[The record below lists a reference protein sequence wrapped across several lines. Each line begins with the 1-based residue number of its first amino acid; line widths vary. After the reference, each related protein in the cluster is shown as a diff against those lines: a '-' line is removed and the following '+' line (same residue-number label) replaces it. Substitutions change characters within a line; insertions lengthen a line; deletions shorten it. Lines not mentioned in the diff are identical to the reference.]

1 MAGWLKRIGEEL
13 TKDRGTLADNLNRL
27 MLGSP
32 DIDDDMIEELEA
44 ILIQADLGVSVTNL
58 ILERIQEKNTL
69 KPGYERSEVK
79 TLVHAG
85 IIDILKLCRGYTDVV
100 PPPATSSPYVY
111 MMIGVNG
118 VGKTT
123 TIAKLAHRARE
134 GGKSV
139 MLVAADTFR
148 AAAIEQLEIWG
159 ERVNA
164 DVIRHRQGSDPSAVV
179 HDGLTAAKNRKTD
192 VVIIDTAGR
201 LQTKQNLM
209 SELEKMHR
217 VMAKV
222 IPGTPHEV
230 LLVLDATTGQNALSQ
245 ARLFKQA
252 VGVTGIVL
260 TKLDGTAKGGIVVAI
275 VEELNLPVKWVGA
288 GECHT
293 DLSGFNVEAFTN
305 SLVEAHA

>member
-1 MAGWLKRIGEEL
+1 MAGWLKKFGEVL

-27 MLGSP
+27 VLGSQK
-32 DIDDDMIEELEA
+32 IDDDMIEELEA
-44 ILIQADLGVSVTNL
+44 ILIQADLGVRVTHR
-58 ILERIQEKNTL
+58 ILERIQEKNELT
-69 KPGYERSEVK
+69 PGYERREVK
-79 TLVHAG
+79 ALVHEG
-85 IIDILKLCRGYTDVV
+85 IIDILKLCRGYTDMV
-100 PPPATSSPYVY
+100 PPPATPRPYVY
-111 MMIGVNG
+111 MMVGVNG

-123 TIAKLAHRARE
+123 TIAKLASRAHD
-134 GGKSV
+134 GGKKV
-139 MLVAADTFR
+139 LLVAADTFR
-148 AAAIEQLEIWG
+148 AAAIDQLEIWG

-179 HDGLTAAKNRKTD
+179 HDGLMAAKNRHAD

-201 LQTKQNLM
+201 LQTKRNLM

-222 IPGTPHEV
+222 LPGTPHEV

-245 ARLFKQA
+245 TRLFKET

-275 VEELNLPVKWVGA
+275 VEELKVPVKWIGVGE
-288 GECHT
+288 GHT
-293 DLSGFNVEAFTN
+293 DFSGFDVEEFTD
-305 SLVEAHA
+305 SLVPVS

>member
-1 MAGWLKRIGEEL
+1 MGWFKKLGEEL

-27 MLGSP
+27 MLGTQK
-32 DIDDDMIEELEA
+32 IDDDMIEELEE
-44 ILIQADLGVSVTNL
+44 ILIQADLGVSVTNR

-69 KPGYERSEVK
+69 TSGFERSEVK
-79 TLVHAG
+79 GLVRAG

-100 PPPATSSPYVY
+100 PPPATPSPYVY
-111 MMIGVNG
+111 MMVGVNG

-123 TIAKLAHRARE
+123 TIAKLAHCANQ

-139 MLVAADTFR
+139 LLVAADTFR

-159 ERVNA
+159 GRTNA

-179 HDGLTAAKNRKTD
+179 HDGLTAAKNRKSD

-201 LQTKQNLM
+201 LQTQHNLM
-209 SELEKMHR
+209 TELEKMHR

-222 IPGTPHEV
+222 LPGTPHEV

-275 VEELNLPVKWVGA
+275 VEELNVPVKWVGS
-288 GECHT
+288 GEGHT
-293 DLSGFNVEAFTN
+293 DFSGFNVEEFAD
-305 SLVEAHA
+305 SLVEGHS

>member
-1 MAGWLKRIGEEL
+1 MAGWLKKFGEVL

-27 MLGSP
+27 VLGSQK
-32 DIDDDMIEELEA
+32 IDDDMIEELEA
-44 ILIQADLGVSVTNL
+44 ILIQADLGVRVTHR
-58 ILERIQEKNTL
+58 ILERIQEKNELT
-69 KPGYERSEVK
+69 PGYERREVK
-79 TLVHAG
+79 ALVHEG
-85 IIDILKLCRGYTDVV
+85 IIDILKLCRGYTDMV
-100 PPPATSSPYVY
+100 PPPATPRPYVY
-111 MMIGVNG
+111 MMVGVNG

-123 TIAKLAHRARE
+123 TIAKLASRAHD
-134 GGKSV
+134 GGKKV
-139 MLVAADTFR
+139 LLVAADTFR
-148 AAAIEQLEIWG
+148 AAAIDQLEIWG

-179 HDGLTAAKNRKTD
+179 HDGLMAAKNRHAD

-201 LQTKQNLM
+201 LQTKRNLM

-222 IPGTPHEV
+222 LPGTPHEV

-245 ARLFKQA
+245 TRLFKEM

-275 VEELNLPVKWVGA
+275 VEELKVPVKWIGVGE
-288 GECHT
+288 GHT
-293 DLSGFNVEAFTN
+293 DFSGFDVEEFTD
-305 SLVEAHA
+305 SLVPVS

>member
-1 MAGWLKRIGEEL
+1 MAGWFKRIGEAL

-32 DIDDDMIEELEA
+32 KIDDALIEELEA
-44 ILIQADLGVSVTNL
+44 ILIQADLGVSVTHR
-58 ILERIQEKNTL
+58 ILERIQEKNNL
-69 KPGYERSEVK
+69 APGYERSEVT

-100 PPPATSSPYVY
+100 PPPATPRPYVY

-123 TIAKLAHRARE
+123 TIAKLAHRARAE
-134 GGKSV
+134 GKKV
-139 MLVAADTFR
+139 TLVAADTFR
-148 AAAIEQLEIWG
+148 AAAIDQLEIWG
-159 ERVNA
+159 QRVGA
-164 DVIRHRQGSDPSAVV
+164 EVIRHRQGSDPSAVV
-179 HDGLTAAKNRKTD
+179 YDGLTAAKNRKSD

-222 IPGTPHEV
+222 LPGTPHEV

-275 VEELNLPVKWVGA
+275 VEELNIPVKWIGA
-288 GECHT
+288 GESHT
-293 DLSGFNVEAFTN
+293 DFSGFNVEEFTD
-305 SLVEAHA
+305 SLVEVH

>member
-1 MAGWLKRIGEEL
+1 MAGWLKKFGEVL

-27 MLGSP
+27 VLGSQK
-32 DIDDDMIEELEA
+32 IDDDMIEELEA
-44 ILIQADLGVSVTNL
+44 ILIQADLGVRVTHR
-58 ILERIQEKNTL
+58 ILERIQEKNELT
-69 KPGYERSEVK
+69 PGYERREVK
-79 TLVHAG
+79 ALVHEG

-100 PPPATSSPYVY
+100 PPPATPRPYVY
-111 MMIGVNG
+111 MMVGVNG

-123 TIAKLAHRARE
+123 TIAKLASRAHD
-134 GGKSV
+134 GGKKV
-139 MLVAADTFR
+139 VLVAADTFR
-148 AAAIEQLEIWG
+148 AAAIDQLEIWG

-179 HDGLTAAKNRKTD
+179 HDGLIAAKNRHAD

-201 LQTKQNLM
+201 LQTKRNLM

-222 IPGTPHEV
+222 LPGTPHEV

-245 ARLFKQA
+245 ARLFKET
-252 VGVTGIVL
+252 VGVTGTVL

-275 VEELNLPVKWVGA
+275 VEELKVPVKWIGVGE
-288 GECHT
+288 GHT
-293 DLSGFNVEAFTN
+293 DFSGFDVEEFTD
-305 SLVEAHA
+305 SLVPVS

>member
-13 TKDRGTLADNLNRL
+13 TKDRGTLADNLNHL

-32 DIDDDMIEELEA
+32 IIDDDMIEELEA
-44 ILIQADLGVSVTNL
+44 ILIQADLGISVTTR
-58 ILERIQEKNTL
+58 ILERIQEKNNLT
-69 KPGYERSEVK
+69 PGFDRSEVK

-100 PPPATSSPYVY
+100 PPPATPSPYVY
-111 MMIGVNG
+111 MMVGVNG

-134 GGKSV
+134 GGKKV
-139 MLVAADTFR
+139 LLVAADTFR
-148 AAAIEQLEIWG
+148 AAAIDQLEIWG
-159 ERVNA
+159 QRVHA

-179 HDGLTAAKNRKTD
+179 HDGLTAAKNRKAD

-222 IPGTPHEV
+222 LPGTPHEV

-245 ARLFKQA
+245 ARLFKEA
-252 VGVTGIVL
+252 VGVSGIVL
-260 TKLDGTAKGGIVVAI
+260 AKLDGTAKGGIVVAI
-275 VEELNLPVKWVGA
+275 VEELNVPVKWVGV
-288 GECHT
+288 GESHT
-293 DLSGFNVEAFTN
+293 DFSGFDIEEFTD
-305 SLVEAHA
+305 SLVQVH